1 MPAGIIEKDFLKE
14 EIMGTGTNL
23 RAEVVAELENLR
35 DQAYAAGWLPSS
47 EAFGTHLERFNE
59 EFGVERLRS
68 ADGLDLLYLLHRR
81 GSTDLRSMV
90 YWLEYKND
98 SEFSGNDWFGGIG
111 GGSALKFGM
120 YHRQPGDSWMTGS
133 PQRMR
138 QMGVDE
144 AIALARRQRDE
155 LVAGCEVLGWY
166 AGSAPTDEKYMDIQ
180 ASMEKAAPMLHDDGW
195 AHKYWS
201 LIHPQMLDYYH
212 SPAYQRYHLY
222 KLLQGT
228 PQEDGILVDS
238 QASRFTCSGRFVEAA
253 QALQLST
260 AALCM
265 LLNRRD
271 GAYRR
276 YWKVGT
282 TAGSDGESNWKEM
295 LENGVVSIGWKE
307 DVEDLSDVIRQ
318 EDDRA
323 KAEIRNMLL
332 PATNTGAVATR
343 KAGEVLNFAKRIQE
357 SDIVLACEG
366 QRVRGIGRVIGPYE
380 YDRNLYF
387 PHIRRVEWLSVDDWS
402 LPYNEG
408 ARTTVFPIGTY
419 APNLLELEAR
429 LATSSIRERSRA
441 VLPQPSKTIRM
452 PAVPLQEPV
461 PALDKMSTRVEAILR
476 RKGQVVL
483 YGPPGTGKT
492 LHAMN
497 SARELAARHNFNR
510 AYAQLDADQRR
521 SCDGQYIR
529 TCTFHPGWGYEH
541 FIEGLRPSADNGPMA
556 FVPKDGIF
564 KTLCK
569 DAAKDKERNYFLVID
584 EINRG
589 DLPRIFG
596 ELITTIEHS
605 KRNQIVTLPVTQ
617 DRFAIP
623 ENVFLIG
630 TMNTAD
636 RSVSLMDTALRR
648 RFGFIELMPNSALLA
663 KLDVGGLRL
672 GAWLDAL
679 NERLRR
685 TLKRDARSMQI
696 GHAYLMPPPASVAD
710 FARIVRDD
718 VIPLLEEY
726 CYDDF
731 QTLGQILGTSIVD
744 VEAACIREDLFEPQR
759 ERDLIQTLQFQEM
772 QDHVLDQE
780 PTLEAEN
787 EVSDEDVQDEPSET

>member
-1 MPAGIIEKDFLKE
+1 METGI
-14 EIMGTGTNL
+14 NL

-35 DQAYAAGWLPSS
+35 DEAYAAGWLPSS
-47 EAFGTHLERFNE
+47 EAFQAHLERFNE

-68 ADGLDLLYLLHRR
+68 VDGLDLLYLMHRR
-81 GSTDLRSMV
+81 GSTELRSMV

-98 SEFSGNDWFGGIG
+98 KEFLGNDWFGGIG

-120 YHRQPGDSWMTGS
+120 YHREPSDSWVTGS
-133 PQRMR
+133 PQKMR
-138 QMGVDE
+138 QLSVDE
-144 AIALARRQRDE
+144 AIGLARRQRDE
-155 LVAGCEVLGWY
+155 LVAGYEVLRQY
-166 AGSAPTDEKYMDIQ
+166 STSSPTDEKYSYIQ
-180 ASMEKAAPMLHDDGW
+180 ADMEKVAPQLHDDGW

-212 SPAYQRYHLY
+212 SPTYQRYHLY
-222 KLLQGT
+222 KLLQG
-228 PQEDGILVDS
+228 PPREEGILVTS
-238 QASRFTCSGRFVEAA
+238 QAPRFTCAGRFVEIA
-253 QALQLST
+253 QVLQLST

-271 GAYRR
+271 GAYGR

-295 LENGVVSIGWKE
+295 LENEVVSIGWKE
-307 DVEDLSDVIRQ
+307 DVGDLSEVIRL

-323 KAEIRNMLL
+323 KAEIRSMLL
-332 PATNTGAVATR
+332 PTTSAGQVATR
-343 KAGEVLNFAKRIQE
+343 KAGEILNFAKKIQE

-366 QRVRGIGRVIGPYE
+366 QQVRGVGRVIGPYE
-380 YDRNLYF
+380 YDGNLYF

-408 ARTTVFPIGTY
+408 ARTTVFPIGNN
-419 APNLLELEAR
+419 ARNLLELEAR
-429 LATSSIRERSRA
+429 LAANNTRMRPVT
-441 VLPQPSKTIRM
+441 VLPTPRTLRVPAM
-452 PAVPLQEPV
+452 PARQPV
-461 PALDKMSTRVEAILR
+461 PPLDKISTRVEAILR
-476 RKGQVVL
+476 RKGQAVL

-497 SARELAARHNFNR
+497 AARELAARRNFNR
-510 AYAQLDADQRR
+510 AYAQLSADQRR
-521 SCDGQYIR
+521 SCDEKYIR

-541 FIEGLRPSADNGPMA
+541 FIEGLRPSVDKGLMV

-564 KTLCK
+564 KTLCI
-569 DAAKDKERNYFLVID
+569 DAAKDKEHSYFLVID

-605 KRNQIVTLPVTQ
+605 KRNQFVTLPVTQ
-617 DRFAIP
+617 ERFAIP

-648 RFGFIELMPNSALLA
+648 RFGFIELMPDSGLLA

-679 NERLRR
+679 NERLRC

-696 GHAYLMPPPASVAD
+696 GHAYLIPPPASVAD

-731 QTLGQILGTSIVD
+731 QTLGQILGTNVVD

-759 ERDLIQTLQFQEM
+759 ERDLIQALQFQEM
-772 QDHVLDQE
+772 QDLVLDQE
-780 PTLEAEN
+780 PTLEAET
-787 EVSDEDVQDEPSET
+787 EVSDEEVQGETPET